1 MNQARNNLKK
11 VFRSV
16 EMDCI
21 LADFYIPIIIF
32 VVFGWVVGLSGAK
45 PVQIIIVTTAVV
57 ISTIF
62 ALWRTIRVLRKP
74 DAYIFCS
81 AVLAQPHHSIW
92 WRGTMYFTVV
102 IEDAEGNRFPA
113 NTHDIFYTH
122 SITGLSLEDYVN
134 KTVEVGYNEETGQVV
149 IIG

>member
-1 MNQARNNLKK
+1 MKQFQSNLKK
-11 VFRSV
+11 LLNSV
-16 EMDCI
+16 EMDNI
-21 LADFYIPIIIF
+21 LAEFYIPIIIF

-57 ISTIF
+57 ISAIF
-62 ALWRTIRVLRKP
+62 ALWRTIRILRKP

-81 AVLAQPHHSIW
+81 VVLVQPHHSIW
-92 WRGTMYFTVV
+92 WRSAMYFTVV

-122 SITGLSLEDYVN
+122 SITGLSLEDYIN
-134 KTVEVGYNEETGQVV
+134 KTVEVGYNMETGQVV
-149 IIG
+149 VIG

>member
-1 MNQARNNLKK
+1 MKQSQSNLKK
-11 VFRSV
+11 LLNSV
-16 EMDCI
+16 EMDNI
-21 LADFYIPIIIF
+21 LAEFYIPIIIF

-62 ALWRTIRVLRKP
+62 ALWRTIRILRKP

-81 AVLAQPHHSIW
+81 TVLAQPHHSIW
-92 WRGTMYFTVV
+92 WRSAMYFTVI

-113 NTHDIFYTH
+113 NTHDIFFTH
-122 SITGLSLEDYVN
+122 SITGLLLEDYVN
-134 KTVEVGYNEETGQVV
+134 KTVEVGYNMETGHVVV
-149 IIG
+149 IG

>member
-1 MNQARNNLKK
+1 MKQSQSNLKK
-11 VFRSV
+11 LLNSV
-16 EMDCI
+16 EMDNI
-21 LADFYIPIIIF
+21 LAEFYIPIIIF

-57 ISTIF
+57 ISTSF
-62 ALWRTIRVLRKP
+62 ALWRTIRILRKP

-81 AVLAQPHHSIW
+81 AVLVQPHHSIW
-92 WRGTMYFTVV
+92 WRSAMYFTVI

-113 NTHDIFYTH
+113 NTHDIFYTR

-134 KTVEVGYNEETGQVV
+134 KTVEVGYNMETGQVV
-149 IIG
+149 VIG